1 MNYFINNLACKK
13 NKRIKDTSQNC
24 FDIEIMSH
32 KVVLACR

>member
-1 MNYFINNLACKK
+1 MNYFINNLARSK
-13 NKRIKDTSQNC
+13 NKSIKDKSQNC